1 MESKKNKQHST
12 HHGTTALYQTN
23 WNKIQQTF
31 ASLFNDL
38 FSLLL
43 QAKKQRTIRWEEDSD
58 ALHNQLTHSQDS
70 TAAADARMFVVSVL
84 LRLHVF
90 LSMDDVNVLW
100 WRLNYIFVVYFFFG
114 QVKFIFNVLFFSR
127 VFKLEVHI
135 FDSKFGPNNL

>member
-1 MESKKNKQHST
+1 
-12 HHGTTALYQTN
+12 
-23 WNKIQQTF
+23 
-31 ASLFNDL
+31 
-38 FSLLL
+38 
-43 QAKKQRTIRWEEDSD
+43 
-58 ALHNQLTHSQDS
+58 
-70 TAAADARMFVVSVL
+70 MFVVSVL

-100 WRLNYIFVVYFFFG
+100 WRLNYIFVYFFFG

>member
-90 LSMDDVNVLW
+90 LSTDDVNVLW
-100 WRLNYIFVVYFFFG
+100 WRLNYIFVYNFFFG

>member
-31 ASLFNDL
+31 ASLFND

-58 ALHNQLTHSQDS
+58 ALHTQLTHSQDS

-100 WRLNYIFVVYFFFG
+100 WRLNYIFVYFFFG

-135 FDSKFGPNNL
+135 FDSKFGPNNP

>member
-12 HHGTTALYQTN
+12 HPGTMALYQPN

-43 QAKKQRTIRWEEDSD
+43 QAKKQRTIRWEEGSD

-100 WRLNYIFVVYFFFG
+100 WRLNYIFVYFFFG